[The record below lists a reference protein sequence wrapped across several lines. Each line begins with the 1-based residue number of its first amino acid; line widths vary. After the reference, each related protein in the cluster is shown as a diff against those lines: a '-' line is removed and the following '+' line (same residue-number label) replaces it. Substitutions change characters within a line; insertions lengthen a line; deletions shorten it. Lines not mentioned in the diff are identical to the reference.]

1 MNTIEQQ
8 EEALFAKWRGQERN
22 WVKDGVVNPEIF
34 AASAPK
40 VLYILKEANGRK
52 EKKWQDGDLRAFLKK
67 ADRWQTWN
75 TVARWQYAITHLKE
89 EIDWKKAN
97 YISKSFRKTLLKSI
111 AVINLKKEPGNQQS
125 DMQEIKAFALKDL
138 DYIKEQIS
146 IYKPDIVICGGTGD
160 IAKELQLLGSF
171 SKWEK
176 SDRDVEYCNVNNTTI
191 LNYKHP
197 GVRAS
202 KQTMFWDVAHT
213 LREARIA

>member
-1 MNTIEQQ
+1 MSSIKRQ
-8 EEALFAKWRGQERN
+8 EEALFFKWRGQQRN
-22 WVKDGVVNPEIF
+22 WVKDGVVNPEIY
-34 AASAPK
+34 AASNLKA
-40 VLYILKEANGRK
+40 LYILKEANGRK
-52 EKKWQDGDLRAFLKK
+52 EKKWENGDLRAFLNE

-75 TVARWQYAITHLKE
+75 TVARWQYAISHLKE
-89 EIDWKKAN
+89 EIDWKKIN
-97 YISKSFRKTLLKSI
+97 SISKSFRIALLQSI

-160 IAKELQLLGSF
+160 IVKELKLLGSF
-171 SKWEK
+171 FKWEK
-176 SDRDVEYCNVNNTTI
+176 SDRDVEYCNVKNTTI

-202 KQTMFWDVAHT
+202 KQKLFWDVAHT